1 MPAIFMVGPDA
12 SLINETVYMLIH
24 NDEADVWDGTE
35 FVTYV
40 DANRATYAIAM
51 TPGAAETSLFTAAIP
66 AALAGSTYFPT
77 AFIQAG
83 ASPALT
89 DETAVQG
96 TLNWSGTGVVT
107 LYSISQQLVAIAAQL
122 AAAVVVVS
130 SPVDTDGNIEL
141 VQGDDYTAATGRPLT
156 WTVLTSSLPS
166 LSGASVSLGLVTTP
180 NYNATAFSNPALTQA
195 GTITAVG
202 ANTVFSVELTDT
214 QTATLATSVTANCPS
229 YVFQLRVQLASGLF
243 ISIQI
248 GTATITKRVLAQP

>member
-1 MPAIFMVGPDA
+1 MAIFMVGPDA
-12 SLINETVYMLIH
+12 DLIGETLYMLIH
-24 NDEADVWDGTE
+24 DDQARVWNGSA
-35 FVTYV
+35 FVTY
-40 DANRATYAIAM
+40 DDTDRATYAIAM
-51 TPGAAETSLFTAAIP
+51 TPGADETSLFTATIP
-66 AALAGSTYFPT
+66 AALTGSTYMPT
-77 AFIQAG
+77 AFIQDG
-83 ASPALT
+83 GSPALT
-89 DETAVQG
+89 DATAREG
-96 TLNWSGTGVVT
+96 TLNWSGTGVIT

-130 SPVDTDGNIEL
+130 SPVDTDGNISI

-195 GTITAVG
+195 GTITEVG
-202 ANTVFSVELTDT
+202 ANTVFTVELTDT
-214 QTATLATSVTANCPS
+214 QTAALATSVTANCPS